1 MRKYKCKYD
10 IEFQD
15 IKEILD
21 FMDDHYADKTAFIY
35 KSKDRKSQTEISF
48 HKFRQDV
55 DSVGAYLLSKGLK
68 GKRIVVIG
76 PNSYPWMIAYYGIV
90 VNVGVV
96 VPLDR
101 VCRRMR
107 SSTRSKNA
115 RQMPSYMM
123 KA

>member
-48 HKFRQDV
+48 HKFRQ
-55 DSVGAYLLSKGLK
+55 G
-68 GKRIVVIG
+68 
-76 PNSYPWMIAYYGIV
+76 
-90 VNVGVV
+90 
-96 VPLDR
+96 
-101 VCRRMR
+101 
-107 SSTRSKNA
+107 SSDLTLIRG
-115 RQMPSYMM
+115 
-123 KA
+123 